1 MTLNIEGCWYH
12 KIERLIDME
21 KDITII
27 PNLTQLEKQ
36 FEYVNSLIEQH
47 RSSAIAKV
55 NMEALQTNWE
65 VGQYISQQLKSAHW
79 GAKVVSDLAD
89 YLKRMN
95 PRRKGYGK
103 RNLYNMV
110 SFYETYSSES
120 FLGFIGNLHLDDL
133 VQLPLSQLKA
143 HGQNEI
149 VQSVTAQS
157 EGGAIVQSTPAQF
170 ELPFPAILAITSFT
184 NHIEILNRCKSNEER
199 VFYMLYSYRERLK
212 SRELRRCIVSQT
224 YSTLLDKDKMLS
236 PQLLR
241 DYPRSEYLLKDKA
254 VVDFLGLPAKHNEHQ
269 LHKGLLEHMKEFI
282 LELGKDFL
290 FVDSEYGV
298 QVGGSTKRIDLLF
311 YHRALQCLVAIELKA
326 VDFRPEFV
334 GKIDMYLE
342 ALDRDVKR
350 DNENPSIGIIL
361 CPSADRSMVEY
372 TLSRSLSPTMV
383 AEYQRK
389 LIPQEVMRKSLE
401 EYCSFIKDNQ

>member
-1 MTLNIEGCWYH
+1 M
-12 KIERLIDME
+12 KR
-21 KDITII
+21 DITII
-27 PNLTQLEKQ
+27 SNLAELEQQ

-55 NMEALQTNWE
+55 NMEALLTNWE
-65 VGQYISQQLKSAHW
+65 VGQYIYQQLKSARW
-79 GAKVVSDLAD
+79 GDKVVSELAD
-89 YLKRMN
+89 YLKRLN

-110 SFYETYSSES
+110 SFYETYSSKS
-120 FLGFIGNLHLDDL
+120 FLGFIDSLHLDNIG
-133 VQLPLSQLKA
+133 PLSISQLGA
-143 HGQNEI
+143 PGQNEI
-149 VQSVTAQS
+149 VQSMTAQKEHS
-157 EGGAIVQSTPAQF
+157 VIVQSVPAQF
-170 ELPFPAILAITSFT
+170 ELPFPAILASTSFT

-199 VFYMLYSYRERLK
+199 VFYMLYSYREKLK
-212 SRELRRCIVSQT
+212 SRELRRCIVNQT
-224 YSTLLDKDKMLS
+224 YSKLLDKDKMLS
-236 PQLLR
+236 PQLLKY
-241 DYPRSEYLLKDKA
+241 YPNSEYLLKDKA
-254 VVDFLGLPAKHNEHQ
+254 IVDFLGLPANHNEHH

-326 VDFRPEFV
+326 VDFQPEFV
-334 GKIDMYLE
+334 GKMDMYLE

-389 LIPQEVMRKSLE
+389 LIPQEVMQKSLE
-401 EYCSFIKDNQ
+401 EYCAFIKENQ